1 MLTGME
7 YQNLYQDGLSAEPPA
22 AGPAPAPRR
31 SGRAR
36 RMAASAAAA
45 AVLVGSGAAI
55 GIAATGGASA
65 AVNGSA
71 ASTASS
77 AGKHARCARLTAG
90 LLGSGHQK
98 AARDVRALCDS
109 AALRLAAVGGLH
121 GQVTFRAKTGTRIL
135 AFERGTVETAA
146 GSVLTVRAS
155 DGVTWTWDLVAGT
168 VVRRGGHVVAGSTVA
183 SGDQVLVVGQVV
195 NGANDAR
202 LVRIRSAG

>member
-1 MLTGME
+1 MLAGME
-7 YQNLYQDGLSAEPPA
+7 YQNLYQDGMPAQPPVP
-22 AGPAPAPRR
+22 GPVPAPRR

-36 RMAASAAAA
+36 RIAASAAAA

-65 AVNGSA
+65 AVSGSP
-71 ASTASS
+71 ASATTS
-77 AGKHARCARLTAG
+77 AGRHARCARLVAG

-98 AARDVRALCDS
+98 AARDARALCHS
-109 AALRLAAVGGLH
+109 ALLRLAAVGGLH
-121 GQVTFRAKTGTRIL
+121 GQATFRAKTGTRTL
-135 AFERGTVETAA
+135 AFERGTVESAA

-155 DGVTWTWDLVAGT
+155 DGVTWTWDLVAST
-168 VVRRGGHVVAGSTVA
+168 LFRRGGHTAARSTVA

-195 NGANDAR
+195 NGTNDAR